1 MTEQLF
7 HRQYLSLSDTLYRV
21 ARYIL
26 ESDAEAEDAVQELY
40 LKLWG
45 MRATLDTVRQPK
57 AYSITMLRNMCL
69 DRIRSRQ
76 HLLFPDQLP
85 EAPSVRTQDDDIDS
99 RRRLDK
105 VLEAVKSLPE
115 RQRQVLVLRAVEGLS
130 YEDISRRTGINN
142 LTLRVL
148 MSQARSKMKT
158 IVVCIIAIAL
168 PALDCSPNIVAKF
181 PNVDFAKF
189 TLLSFKLAIR

>member
-1 MTEQLF
+1 MTEQQF
-7 HRQYLSLSDTLYRV
+7 HSQYLSLADTLYRV

-45 MRATLDTVRQPK
+45 MRAELDSVRQPK

-69 DRIRSRQ
+69 DRIRSKQ
-76 HLLFPDQLP
+76 HLMFPEQLP
-85 EAPSVRTQDDDIDS
+85 EAPSIRTQDDDIDS

-148 MSQARSKMKT
+148 MSQARSKLKT
-158 IVVCIIAIAL
+158 IA
-168 PALDCSPNIVAKF
+168 
-181 PNVDFAKF
+181 
-189 TLLSFKLAIR
+189 